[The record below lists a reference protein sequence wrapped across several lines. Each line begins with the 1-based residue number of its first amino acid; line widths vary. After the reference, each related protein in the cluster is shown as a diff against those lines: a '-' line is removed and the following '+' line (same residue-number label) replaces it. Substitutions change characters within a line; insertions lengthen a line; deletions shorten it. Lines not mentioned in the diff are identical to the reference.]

1 MERIAVV
8 GGGSWGTALAHILG
22 TKGYGVDFWVRRKE
36 LADEIALER
45 ENKVYQPGIK
55 ISENINPSTDL
66 ELVVHDKKFIILV
79 VPSGCVK
86 KTAQNIAP
94 FLKRDVILVN
104 AAKGFDQENSGLLS
118 QVIAEETGLDYK
130 TNIACLS
137 GPNHAEEII
146 IGVPS
151 ATVVASF
158 NQKTA
163 EFVQDILMTR
173 RLRVYTN
180 LDLIGVELGG
190 ALKNII
196 AIGVGICDG
205 LGFGDNTKAA
215 LVTRGLVEIARLG
228 TVLGAKA
235 LTFSGLSGIGDL
247 FVTCTSS
254 HSRNRNFGVALGKG
268 EQAANLIKKSRMVVE
283 GYPTAKAAYRL
294 AQEHNVE
301 MPITTEVYNILY
313 NHKETQEAVNT
324 LMFRSKTNEMEDL
337 LAT

>member
-137 GPNHAEEII
+137 GPNHAEEIAAAATEARPI
-146 IGVPS
+146 SDIRAS
-151 ATVVASF
+151 ATYRRSLVRVLALRTLLDAVA
-158 NQKTA
+158 
-163 EFVQDILMTR
+163 
-173 RLRVYTN
+173 
-180 LDLIGVELGG
+180 
-190 ALKNII
+190 
-196 AIGVGICDG
+196 
-205 LGFGDNTKAA
+205 
-215 LVTRGLVEIARLG
+215 IARQ
-228 TVLGAKA
+228 GAP
-235 LTFSGLSGIGDL
+235 
-247 FVTCTSS
+247 
-254 HSRNRNFGVALGKG
+254 R
-268 EQAANLIKKSRMVVE
+268 
-283 GYPTAKAAYRL
+283 P
-294 AQEHNVE
+294 
-301 MPITTEVYNILY
+301 
-313 NHKETQEAVNT
+313 
-324 LMFRSKTNEMEDL
+324 
-337 LAT
+337 